1 MAIINEVEKFLKE
14 IEEQEKVEVKQ
25 EKKVEKVEVK
35 YEKAK
40 CPECG
45 ERTLISTG
53 GCDVCSSCGY
63 SHCG

>member
-14 IEEQEKVEVKQ
+14 IEGKEKIEVKQ
-25 EKKVEKVEVK
+25 EKKVENKEVK
-35 YEKAK
+35 IEKAK

-45 ERTLISTG
+45 EKTLISTG

>member
-14 IEEQEKVEVKQ
+14 IEMQEKVEVKQ

-45 ERTLISTG
+45 ERTLINTG